1 MTTQCEQTY
10 SCVCLIKPVNQS
22 YFMLLQVHLKSL
34 GPIDR
39 KLHGHG
45 ENDGFVL
52 CEYII

>member
-1 MTTQCEQTY
+1 M
-10 SCVCLIKPVNQS
+10 
-22 YFMLLQVHLKSL
+22 FLQVHLKSL

-52 CEYII
+52 CEYIILIMQKFSQIYKHQRCEKKDQRK